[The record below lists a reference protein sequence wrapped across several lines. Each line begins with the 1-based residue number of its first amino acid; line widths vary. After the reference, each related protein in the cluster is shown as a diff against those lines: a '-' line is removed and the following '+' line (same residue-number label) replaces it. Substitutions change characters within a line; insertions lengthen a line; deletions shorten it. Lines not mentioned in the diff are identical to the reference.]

1 MGGPRAL
8 WLRPGGG
15 RSKQPTTILELLDRV
30 IVCPDG
36 CWLFIGGDSG
46 DGGGGGYGRILRPG
60 TRNAMAAH
68 RYVYLTFV
76 GPIPIGWH
84 VDHKCRA
91 WAWSAFPGDHRDAF
105 RCRRC
110 VNPDHL
116 EAVPHRVNYARRDRD
131 NGRQVDAAALLAPQL
146 PRLSIEDELVAA
158 FD

>member
-8 WLRPGGG
+8 WLRDGE

-30 IVCPDG
+30 VVCPSG

-46 DGGGGGYGRILRPG
+46 NGYGRILRPG

-68 RYVYLTFV
+68 RYVFLTFK
-76 GPIPIGWH
+76 GPIPLGWH
-84 VDHKCRA
+84 VDHLCRA
-91 WAWSAFPGDHRDAF
+91 WAYDDRDAF
-105 RCRRC
+105 LCRRC

-116 EAVPHRVNYARRDRD
+116 EAVPHRINYARRDRD
-131 NGRQVDAAALLAPQL
+131 NGRAVDPGALELTAADYAW
-146 PRLSIEDELVAA
+146 SIEDNLIAA